1 MVFYSWWPSQKQYTS
16 MLKILYKI
24 RPKKRSK
31 HKEEKGNIKQQKAL
45 DET

>member
-1 MVFYSWWPSQKQYTS
+1 MVFYSWWLSQKQYTS

-31 HKEEKGNIKQQKAL
+31 LKEEKGNIIQQRTF